1 MPNLVQKAALYKMVI
16 LMAILFS
23 INALASAIL
32 ASFLNV
38 DWSALSTTSKWL
50 ILVVIVQNWTGTL
63 MAFFN
68 KTLSR
73 VEQGKF
79 PIDTGDSNPQAFVRT
94 TTETTVKQP
103 NT

>member
-23 INALASAIL
+23 LNALASAIV

-38 DWSALSTTSKWL
+38 DWSTLSTTSKWL